1 MEYSNHAI
9 LIGALLV
16 LLSIVVSSLSART
29 GAPLLLV
36 FLAVGMLAGEE
47 GLGHILF
54 SDYQTAYLFGTM
66 ALAVILFDGGMRTH
80 TDTFRVGLWPAVS
93 LATIGVI
100 LTTGIVGVTAAWL
113 LGLDLMKG
121 LLIGAIIGSTGA
133 AAGFSGLGSQGM
145 RLKHRVGATLE
156 IVSGCDGPLA
166 GFLTV

>member
-36 FLAVGMLAGEE
+36 FLAAGMLAGEE

-66 ALAVILFDGGMRTH
+66 ALAVILFDGGMPTH
-80 TDTFRVGLWPAVS
+80 TDTFRVGLSPPFS
-93 LATIGVI
+93 LPPPRAL
-100 LTTGIVGVTAAWL
+100 LT
-113 LGLDLMKG
+113 
-121 LLIGAIIGSTGA
+121 
-133 AAGFSGLGSQGM
+133 
-145 RLKHRVGATLE
+145 
-156 IVSGCDGPLA
+156 P
-166 GFLTV
+166 LTV

>member
-9 LIGALLV
+9 LVGALLV
-16 LLSIVVSSLSART
+16 LVSIVVSSLSART

-80 TDTFRVGLWPAVS
+80 TDTFRVRLWPAPS
-93 LATIGVI
+93 LPTPR
-100 LTTGIVGVTAAWL
+100 LLPTA
-113 LGLDLMKG
+113 GL
-121 LLIGAIIGSTGA
+121 
-133 AAGFSGLGSQGM
+133 
-145 RLKHRVGATLE
+145 
-156 IVSGCDGPLA
+156 
-166 GFLTV
+166 

>member
-9 LIGALLV
+9 LVGALLV
-16 LLSIVVSSLSART
+16 LVSIVVSSLSART

-47 GLGHILF
+47 GPGHILF

-93 LATIGVI
+93 LATVGVI
-100 LTTGIVGVTAAWL
+100 LTTGIVDVAAPWL
-113 LGLDLMKG
+113 LELDLLKG
-121 LLIGAIIGSTGA
+121 LFVVAIIGSTAGA
-133 AAGFSGLGSQGM
+133 AVCSLPCSQPIPPHQPT
-145 RLKHRVGATLE
+145 RPPPE
-156 IVSGCDGPLA
+156 PQPPS
-166 GFLTV
+166 